1 LVALALAFALVVAP
15 MLASASPT
23 SAVAPRHA
31 VPAASPSGTSIASFA
46 LGYVGYRYAYV
57 GDTPSTGFS
66 CTGFVHWVFSHFG
79 YNTSEDPYT
88 LYSSYVH
95 VAVGNLQPGDVL
107 LFANTFHPGL
117 SHAAIYIGG
126 GQMVGADNF
135 ALGVHVDAVWD
146 SYWGPRFV
154 TAVRIVPYSPPSP
167 DVQAPSTAGA
177 AVSRGTRKDT
187 QLAGL
192 RMSKAPRAAQP
203 SVVVNAVVRGAR
215 ARVATG
221 VSQWIKGLRRLPGW
235 IKAKTATG
243 LIALVARRHDK

>member
-1 LVALALAFALVVAP
+1 

-23 SAVAPRHA
+23 SAAPPRHA
-31 VPAASPSGTSIASFA
+31 VPSASPSGTSIVSFA
-46 LGYVGYRYAYV
+46 LSYVGYRYAYV

-79 YNTSEDPYT
+79 YNTSEDPYA

-95 VAVGNLQPGDVL
+95 VAVGDLQPGDVL

-154 TAVRIVPYSPPSP
+154 TAVRIIPFSPPSQV
-167 DVQAPSTAGA
+167 VQAPSTAGA
-177 AVSRGTRKDT
+177 SGSHGATKAAQV
-187 QLAGL
+187 AGL
-192 RMSKAPRAAQP
+192 RMNRAPKATSP
-203 SVVVNAVVRGAR
+203 SVVANAVVRGAR
-215 ARVATG
+215 SRVATG
-221 VSQWIKGLRRLPGW
+221 VSRWIEGLRRLPRW
-235 IKAKTATG
+235 IKTKTSTG
-243 LIALVARRHDK
+243 LIAWIAQRHDK